1 MKYEPKNV
9 LDEKRV
15 RGIKK
20 DTVTKKKVWI
30 KLKNGLFGW
39 RTKLVARDQTN
50 KGGFRPEQGPSSA
63 FYLSTTGAKNKRK
76 VISEEQCGAGEEM
89 ESDLKKDYQT
99 KKLRRHTDSN

>member
-1 MKYEPKNV
+1 M
-9 LDEKRV
+9 
-15 RGIKK
+15 
-20 DTVTKKKVWI
+20 

-39 RTKLVARDQTN
+39 RYKLVARDQTH
-50 KGGFRPEQGPSSA
+50 KSEFRPEQGPSST
-63 FYLSTTGAKNKRK
+63 FYLSTTGAKTKRK